1 MLLVSTSIGLYLSE
15 GILTLR
21 YINFVNTEEKL
32 FQEVIKKSGI
42 KYDTR
47 TRIQA
52 YDDLRKKDPET
63 VLYVAPSSFRT
74 KTDQAIMPM
83 SSISKKQTVGG
94 NENGYY
100 AVDLTDRYGFN
111 NPDREWDKEIIEFL
125 LIGDSFT
132 IGNTVNQPDTIA
144 GNLRKFIL
152 KDKGA
157 LSLGHGGIGTLIE
170 YAILREYL
178 PLVNAKRVI
187 WLYSEL
193 NDLTN
198 LSDELKNKIL
208 LNYLNDENF
217 TQNLYLKQNA
227 IDNMINEYILNELE
241 PYYRDMKDN
250 HTSGGGLRR
259 FANMKQINWLHFI
272 KLYKV
277 RKLTIE
283 KFLRSPNKEFAKIL
297 KLSKEFTENNGASFY
312 FVYIPEY
319 NRYKNK
325 LSIADD
331 SQNYKKVIQII
342 KDLEIP
348 FIDLNEELFQKHKVP
363 LSLYPFRSYGHFN
376 ELGYKTIS
384 EIIFKK
390 FYKN

>member
-1 MLLVSTSIGLYLSE
+1 MPLS
-15 GILTLR
+15 
-21 YINFVNTEEKL
+21 
-32 FQEVIKKSGI
+32 
-42 KYDTR
+42 
-47 TRIQA
+47 A
-52 YDDLRKKDPET
+52 
-63 VLYVAPSSFRT
+63 
-74 KTDQAIMPM
+74 
-83 SSISKKQTVGG
+83 ISKKQTVGG

-144 GNLRKFIL
+144 GNLRKFIP
-152 KDKGA
+152 KDKSA

-187 WLYSEL
+187 WLYYEA
-193 NDLTN
+193 NDLIN

-208 LNYLNDENF
+208 LNYLNDEDF
-217 TQNLYLKQNA
+217 TQNLHLKQNI
-227 IDNMINEYILNELE
+227 IDNTINEYILNELE
-241 PYYRDMKDN
+241 SYYKDKEHN
-250 HTSGGGLRR
+250 PAFGILQQ
-259 FANMKQINWLHFI
+259 FAEIKQINWLHFI

-283 KFLRSPNKEFAKIL
+283 KLLRSPNKEFAKIL

-325 LSIADD
+325 LSITDD

-348 FIDLNEELFQKHKVP
+348 FIDLNEELFQKHKDP
-363 LSLYPFRSYGHFN
+363 LSLYPFRSYGGHFN

-390 FYKN
+390 FFEG

>member
-1 MLLVSTSIGLYLSE
+1 MLLVSTIAGLYLGE

-21 YINFVNTEEKL
+21 YINFVNTQEKL
-32 FQEVIKKSGI
+32 FQETIQRSDI

-47 TRIQA
+47 TKMQV

-63 VLYVAPSSFRT
+63 VLYLAPTNFKT
-74 KTDQAIMPM
+74 KIDQTIMPL
-83 SSISKKQTVGG
+83 SGISKKQTVGG

-100 AVDLTDRYGFN
+100 TVFQTDRYGFKN
-111 NPDREWDKEIIEFL
+111 SDSEWDKKTIEFL
-125 LIGDSFT
+125 LIGDSHT
-132 IGNTVNQPDTIA
+132 HGCCVNEPDTIA
-144 GNLRKFIL
+144 GNLRKLIP
-152 KDKGA
+152 KGKGA
-157 LSLGHGGIGTLIE
+157 LSLGQGGNGTLIE
-170 YAILREYL
+170 YATLREYL

-187 WLYSEL
+187 WLYSEA
-193 NDLTN
+193 NDLIN
-198 LSDELKNKIL
+198 LSDELKNEIL

-217 TQNLYLKQNA
+217 TQNLYLKQNI
-227 IDNMINEYILNELE
+227 IDNTINEYILNELE
-241 PYYRDMKDN
+241 SYYRDMKDN

-325 LSIADD
+325 LSITDD

-348 FIDLNEELFQKHKVP
+348 FIDLNEELFQKHKDP
-363 LSLYPFRSYGHFN
+363 LSLYTFRSEGHLN
-376 ELGYKTIS
+376 DLGYKTIS

-390 FYKN
+390 FFED

>member
-1 MLLVSTSIGLYLSE
+1 DHKIKVKITMLLVSTTIGLYLCE

-21 YINFVNTEEKL
+21 FINFVNSQEKL
-32 FQEVIKKSGI
+32 FQEAIKRSDI

-47 TRIQA
+47 TKIQV
-52 YDDLRKKDPET
+52 YDDLKKKNPET
-63 VLYVAPSSFRT
+63 VLYISPSDFKKKINQT
-74 KTDQAIMPM
+74 IMPL
-83 SSISKKQTVGG
+83 SAISKKQTVGG

-217 TQNLYLKQNA
+217 TQKLYLKQNI
-227 IDNMINEYILNELE
+227 IDNMINEYFLNEVE
-241 PYYRDMKDN
+241 RYYREREGN
-250 HTSGGGLRR
+250 HTSGISQR
-259 FANMKQINWLHFI
+259 FVRMKQINWLHFI

-283 KFLRSPNKEFAKIL
+283 KLLRSPNKEFAKIL

-312 FVYIPEY
+312 FVY
-319 NRYKNK
+319 
-325 LSIADD
+325 
-331 SQNYKKVIQII
+331 
-342 KDLEIP
+342 
-348 FIDLNEELFQKHKVP
+348 
-363 LSLYPFRSYGHFN
+363 
-376 ELGYKTIS
+376 
-384 EIIFKK
+384 
-390 FYKN
+390 

>member
-1 MLLVSTSIGLYLSE
+1 MLLISTSIGLYLSE

-21 YINFVNTEEKL
+21 YINSVNTQEKL

-52 YDDLRKKDPET
+52 YDDLRKKNPET
-63 VLYVAPSSFRT
+63 VLYIAPFSFRA
-74 KTDQAIMPM
+74 KTNQTIMPM
-83 SSISKKQTVGG
+83 SSISKKQTIGF

-100 AVDLTDRYGFN
+100 TVFQTDRYGFK
-111 NPDREWDKEIIEFL
+111 NPDSEWNKKTIEFL

-132 IGNTVNQPDTIA
+132 HGLSVNEQDTIG
-144 GNLRKFIL
+144 GNLRKLIPENN
-152 KDKGA
+152 GV
-157 LSLGHGGIGTLIE
+157 LSLGQASNGTLIE
-170 YAILREYL
+170 YATLREYL
-178 PLVNAKRVI
+178 PLVNARRVI
-187 WLYSEL
+187 CLYYEA
-193 NDLTN
+193 NDLIN
-198 LSDELKNKIL
+198 LSDELKNEIL

-217 TQNLYLKQNA
+217 TQNLYLKQNI
-227 IDNMINEYILNELE
+227 IDNMINKYILNVAE
-241 PYYRDMKDN
+241 PYYRDMEDN
-250 HTSGGGLRR
+250 HTLEILQR
-259 FANMKQINWLHFI
+259 FVIMKQINWLYFI
-272 KLYKV
+272 KLYEV

-283 KFLRSPNKEFAKIL
+283 KLLRSSNKEFMTIL
-297 KLSKEFTENNGASFY
+297 KLLKEFTENNGASFY

-325 LSIADD
+325 LSITDD
-331 SQNYKKVIQII
+331 SQNYKEVIQII

-348 FIDLNEELFQKHKVP
+348 FIDLNEEFFQKHKDP
-363 LSLYPFRSYGHFN
+363 LSLYPFRSHGHFN
-376 ELGYKTIS
+376 ELGYKTLA